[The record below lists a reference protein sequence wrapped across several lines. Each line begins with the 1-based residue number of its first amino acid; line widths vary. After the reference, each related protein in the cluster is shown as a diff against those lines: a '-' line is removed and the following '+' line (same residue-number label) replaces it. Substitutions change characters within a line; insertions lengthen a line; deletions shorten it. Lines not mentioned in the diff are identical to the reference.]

1 MTNRSP
7 HVGIAFLLLMACAA
21 CAPAATPSASS
32 VHLKVVISPFL
43 SYSPLFLAADDG
55 LFAAQGL
62 DVEFVK
68 FATDSEALPGLIAG
82 NLDVSAGI
90 LGINQFNAIS
100 KGSDLKFVADKGYYD
115 PAGCAANAIL
125 AQKNLVDDHKLEN
138 SSGFRGLRV
147 NYRQGSY
154 PAYVMD
160 TFLQSEGANLKD
172 MQVQN
177 LAEPA
182 NTQALQNGAI
192 DLAFSSEPNM
202 SIALNSGKVAVLKR
216 VEDITGDKQL
226 AFVLYGPNLLKK
238 NADAGRRF
246 MIAYLKGVQEYNK
259 GKIDHNLDI
268 IVKYT
273 GLDRNVIR
281 QACWQPIHNDGRIDP
296 QTVMNFQE
304 WAVAK
309 KLLDRP
315 VPQEQFWDPSF
326 ITYANQAS
334 H

>member
-1 MTNRSP
+1 MANRSP

-55 LFAAQGL
+55 FFAAQGL

-115 PAGCAANAIL
+115 SAGCAANAIL
-125 AQKNLVDDHKLEN
+125 AQKNLIDEHKLED

-246 MIAYLKGVQEYNK
+246 MIAYLKGVQEYNN